1 MSEKKKYPRRM
12 LSSMT
17 PREVADIWA
26 EADMYYK
33 LNADGCLVWCG
44 ATNGRGVPKYRSM
57 SARRLSWIAAHGM
70 FPPKNAPITAR
81 CGNVS
86 CVNPDHLR
94 ITDKSTLALESI
106 TTATLA
112 KRSAS
117 GRKAMVAAGRTIL
130 HSFEDAQQMRRLYD
144 EGKSVTEL
152 MELFCIGRSA
162 VYNILKYRTWPS
174 GNMAS
179 PWAGL
184 LAA

>member
-26 EADMYYK
+26 EADMYYR
-33 LNADGCLVWCG
+33 LDADGCLVWCG

-57 SARRLSWIAAHGM
+57 SARRLAWIAAHEK
-70 FPPKNAPITAR
+70 FPPGDAPITVK

-86 CVNPDHLR
+86 CVHPDHLR
-94 ITDKSTLALESI
+94 VTDKSTVATKSV
-106 TTATLA
+106 TASTRI
-112 KRSAS
+112 KRAAAARKAMIAS
-117 GRKAMVAAGRTIL
+117 GRTVITCFEQAQELRRQHAAGAGIN
-130 HSFEDAQQMRRLYD
+130 
-144 EGKSVTEL
+144 EL
-152 MELFCIGRSA
+152 MAQFGLSRSS
-162 VYNILKYRTWPS
+162 VHSILKFHRWQHGGS
-174 GNMAS
+174 AS